1 MISGNLKIMDHLA
14 GITPP
19 AETAQFPGISEAVE
33 NIEQSFEGI
42 FAEVVN
48 GVNGLVPQSSD
59 PTLPV
64 V

>member
-1 MISGNLKIMDHLA
+1 MDHLA